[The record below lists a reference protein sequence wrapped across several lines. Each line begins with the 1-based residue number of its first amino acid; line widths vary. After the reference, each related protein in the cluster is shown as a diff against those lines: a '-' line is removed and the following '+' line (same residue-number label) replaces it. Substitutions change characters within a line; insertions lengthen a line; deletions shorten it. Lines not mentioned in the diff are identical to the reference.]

1 MFGAREEEPPRL
13 SMLKWIF
20 CQVRLDEYLRKEDD
34 VIWIWILASLIGSLF
49 AQLGD
54 KT

>member
-1 MFGAREEEPPRL
+1 
-13 SMLKWIF
+13 MLEWIF
-20 CQVRLDEYLRKEDD
+20 SQMRLDEYLQEEDG

-49 AQLGD
+49 AQLGG